1 MMHAVRASALGLALT
16 LIGGSTLA
24 QTEAKI
30 GFVNSQRLFAEFQG
44 FRDAEQA
51 YQRELDDWLR
61 QLSTREEELRKLESD
76 FKAQEP
82 MLSNDRRIERQS
94 ELQRKAQEFEQF
106 RQSVFGQGG
115 KADKRNQELL
125 EPVLAVV
132 ETAVEAV
139 AKRSDYDIVFDAV
152 DGNIIYG
159 DKEYDI
165 TDLVLEQL
173 RTQTGTATAPPTGG
187 TTGGSGTQN
196 EQ

>member
-1 MMHAVRASALGLALT
+1 MLHAVRASALGLALT

-24 QTEAKI
+24 QEAKI
-30 GFVNSQRLFAEFQG
+30 GFVNSQRLFAEYTG

-61 QLSTREEELRKLESD
+61 QLSTREEELKKLESD

-82 MLSNDRRIERQS
+82 MLSNDRRMEKEG

-106 RQSVFGQGG
+106 RQSIFGQGG

-132 ETAVEAV
+132 ETAVETV
-139 AKRSDYDIVFDAV
+139 ATKSDYDIVFDAV
-152 DGNIIYG
+152 DGNIVYG
-159 DKEYDI
+159 DKEFDL
-165 TDLVLEQL
+165 TDLVLDEL
-173 RTQTGTATAPPTGG
+173 RSRTATAPPGG
-187 TTGGSGTQN
+187 TTGGTSGQQN